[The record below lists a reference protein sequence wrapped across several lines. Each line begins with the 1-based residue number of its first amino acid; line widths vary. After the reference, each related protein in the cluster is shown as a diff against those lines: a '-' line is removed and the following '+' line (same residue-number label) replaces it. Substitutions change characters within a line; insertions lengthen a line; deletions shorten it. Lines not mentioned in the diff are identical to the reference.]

1 MTIAER
7 FAEFLMD
14 TRYDEIAD
22 QAVDHAAMIVAS
34 TLASAACGRHIDSS
48 QIVSEIEIQR
58 GGTPEAVSYT
68 HLTLPTILLV

>member
-34 TLASAACGRHIDSS
+34 TLASAACVRRDCTL
-48 QIVSEIEIQR
+48 VSR
-58 GGTPEAVSYT
+58 SKHDLSDVNDGP
-68 HLTLPTILLV
+68 